1 MVLNNNGV
9 YVPVLVPA
17 LISPAEIRSRM
28 RSPSPNGVVNDDIQR
43 KANGPPPP
51 PSKKQRNE

>member
-9 YVPVLVPA
+9 HVPVGVPA
-17 LISPAEIRSRM
+17 LISPAEIRRRM
-28 RSPSPNGVVNDDIQR
+28 RSPSPHRVENEDLQR

-51 PSKKQRNE
+51 PSKKQRNK